1 MWKKLENL
9 VQDFI
14 DLVSGNRKSEELQ
27 KVQVINNLV
36 DTFEVDSRKIVEAVG
51 DIKDPAKRHEYEEK
65 ADDYFSKSKY
75 KIIRFV
81 DYSYKHDAS
90 FVVTV
95 KGAIEMIN
103 TFWLRFV
110 NKAIKDHYLS
120 KDSLNSDMLTFGEKE
135 DITKI
140 LADNFKGSKEKSEP
154 ILQIIIQNIIRN
166 KSLDML
172 AEVRKQ
178 AEIGQKQTKLLT

>member
-1 MWKKLENL
+1 MWKKIESLIRGL
-9 VQDFI
+9 VDI
-14 DLVSGNRKSEELQ
+14 VSGNRKSEELQ
-27 KVQVINNLV
+27 KIQVINNLV

-51 DIKDPAKRHEYEEK
+51 DIKDPAKKHEYEEK
-65 ADDYFSKSKY
+65 AEDYFLKSKH

-81 DYSYKHDAS
+81 DYSYRHDAS

-135 DITKI
+135 DISRI
-140 LADNFKGSKEKSEP
+140 LADNLKGSKQKSEP
-154 ILQIIIQNIIRN
+154 ILQIVIQNIIRN

-172 AEVRKQ
+172 AEVRKH
-178 AEIGQKQTKLLT
+178 AELNRKQTKMLT

>member
-1 MWKKLENL
+1 MWKKIKNF
-9 VQDFI
+9 VQSI
-14 DLVSGNRKSEELQ
+14 VQRISGNSKSEELQ
-27 KVQVINNLV
+27 KIQIINNLV
-36 DTFEVDSRKIVEAVG
+36 DTFEVDSHKIVEAMG
-51 DIKDPAKRHEYEEK
+51 DIKDPVLKHEYEEK
-65 ADDYFSKSKY
+65 AEDYFSKSKY

-110 NKAIKDHYLS
+110 NKGIKDNYIS

-140 LADNFKGSKEKSEP
+140 LSDNFKGTKEKSEP
-154 ILQIIIQNIIRN
+154 ILQIVIQNIIRN

-172 AEVRKQ
+172 AEVRKH
-178 AEIGQKQTKLLT
+178 AELSRKQTKLLA